1 MADRFYNIA
10 MDCIDRPANTESS
23 ANKTALLFVS
33 QSENEKRF
41 STHPF
46 SFQQLKEKT
55 AQLANALQPIIS
67 NANERLVI
75 RLPNSPEFPIAFIG
89 AIKAGM
95 IPIPTSPLFTYKEL
109 KFILEDSE
117 ASVLVTTSKLLP
129 PDLSVDPFPFLK
141 RIILVSSP
149 VIPAEA
155 GIPLEQFTTST
166 RSTNQGIKG
175 DSCLRRNDRVIYWE
189 EMSSCSSDFE
199 VEPTLAG
206 SPAYW
211 LYTSGTEGKPKGVIH
226 SHQSIAAHD
235 LRIQYWQALREDENE
250 VVFNTSSLNWS
261 YALTAGMLDLWRHHQ
276 TALIYAGALN
286 AEAVSQVVKENAV
299 TLFMSV
305 PAIYRRLTEF
315 LKPEDD
321 FFSKVKTA
329 LSAGEKLS
337 LKIKTDFERLTQIRI
352 REGLGMTEQSVYLVQ
367 RSGEFSPPESCGK
380 PLDDKTKILREDLTE
395 ADPQEVGMIATD
407 RSSTGLMLG
416 YYRCPEEEKKVFQ
429 NEWFLSGDFA
439 YRDDQNNYFFVGR
452 KDDLI
457 TAGGFRISPL
467 EVESVLN
474 LIPSV
479 LESAVVGEEVESG
492 KTIVVAFVVLKR
504 EYLSDLLIHEKIL
517 KEAEKKL
524 AKYKVPRKIILANE
538 LPKTSQGK
546 LKRKELLKYLD

>member
-1 MADRFYNIA
+1 MVDHFYNIA
-10 MDCIDRPANTESS
+10 MDCIDRPASLDFY
-23 ANKTALLFVS
+23 ANKTALLFVA
-33 QSENEKRF
+33 QEKNEKKF
-41 STHPF
+41 STLSF

-55 AQLANALQPIIS
+55 AQLANTLQSIVS
-67 NANERLVI
+67 NVNERLVI

-95 IPIPTSPLFTYKEL
+95 IPIPTSPLFTFKEL

-117 ASVLVTTSKLLP
+117 ASVLVTTSELLP
-129 PDLSVDPFPFLK
+129 ADFSVDQFPFLK
-141 RIILVSSP
+141 KMILVTSP
-149 VIPAEA
+149 VIPAETE
-155 GIPLEQFTTST
+155 IPLDSSIETSGG
-166 RSTNQGIKG
+166 SGKWFQG
-175 DSCLRRNDRVIYWE
+175 DCSLRMNDKVIDWE
-189 EMSSCSSDFE
+189 EINSSSSHFE
-199 VEPTLAG
+199 IAPTLAN

-226 SHQSIAAHD
+226 SHHSIPAHD
-235 LRIQYWQALREDENE
+235 SRVQYWQALREDEDE

-261 YALTAGMLDLWRHHQ
+261 YALTAGMLDIWRHHQ
-276 TALIYAGALN
+276 TALIYSGALN
-286 AEAVSQVVKENAV
+286 AEAISQVVKENSV

-337 LKIKTDFERLTQIRI
+337 EKIKTEFERLTQVQI
-352 REGLGMTEQSVYLVQ
+352 REGLGMTEHSVYLVQ
-367 RSGEFSPPESCGK
+367 RTGELLPPNSCGK

-395 ADPQEVGMIATD
+395 ADPQEIGMIATD

-416 YYRCPEEEKKVFQ
+416 YYRRPEQEKKVFQ

-457 TAGGFRISPL
+457 TAGGYRISPL

-517 KEAEKKL
+517 KESEKNL
-524 AKYKVPRKIILANE
+524 AKYKVPRKIILVNE

-546 LKRKELLKYLD
+546 LKRKELLKYFD